1 VQHPQDNR
9 SNMVKNLENER
20 IASKIASQQTKKQV
34 QHEND
39 ENVEYARSIFL
50 NARKPH
56 IKSEIG
62 YKTGDNY
69 NSRVNTRDQE
79 FIKRRSKESRPLIM
93 LLILILTLLMFLI
106 YHIIILMLLMCL

>member
-1 VQHPQDNR
+1 
-9 SNMVKNLENER
+9 MVKNLEKER
-20 IASKIASQQTKKQV
+20 IASKIASQQPKKQV

-39 ENVEYARSIFL
+39 ENVEYARSTFL

-62 YKTGDNY
+62 YKTDDKD

-79 FIKRRSKESRPLIM
+79 FIKRRSKVSRPLIM
-93 LLILILTLLMFLI
+93 FLILILILLMFLI
-106 YHIIILMLLMCL
+106 CHIIILMLLMCL